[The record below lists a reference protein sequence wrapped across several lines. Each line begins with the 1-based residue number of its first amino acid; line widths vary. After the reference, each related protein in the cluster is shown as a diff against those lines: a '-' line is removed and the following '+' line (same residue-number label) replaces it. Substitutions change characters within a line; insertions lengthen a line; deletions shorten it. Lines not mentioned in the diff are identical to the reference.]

1 MRYLVTKQTRLYE
14 SDTYKV
20 ISIEKSLEM
29 LWGLDIIGLDTETTG
44 FDVYTTTLVS
54 VQMGNYDFQV
64 FIDTTTVDIQK
75 YKALLESDKLF
86 LLQNAKFDLK
96 FFYHCRIV
104 LKRVYDTY
112 LAEKLLWLGYPPG
125 YRSMGLDSLTMEYLG
140 VGLDKSLRGKRGLSE
155 DVIMY
160 GCEDVKYL
168 EKLMEAQHPE
178 LVKKGLLTAVSI
190 ENEFVK
196 VLAYIEYSGIKLDR
210 KKWSDKMQKDK
221 EDLVEAEKVLN
232 EWIINKSK
240 EDPSFKV
247 YTYVEAQG
255 NLFTGFN
262 TDPVCILNW
271 NSSKQLIPLF
281 EHMGFD
287 LRVKDKRTGLY
298 KKSVEAKVIDKQK
311 DLSDISPLYLAYTKK
326 YKIVTTY
333 GENVL
338 KQINPMTGRIHTNF
352 NQLMDTGRLSCG
364 GKNKNTK
371 EEYINIQNLPSDHE
385 TRSSFVAKKGHVL
398 IDCDYTAQEDYVFT
412 QLSREP
418 KLIEFY
424 NDTEEERDGH
434 SFVAKICFPEDL
446 DSIPEEEVKKKRPDL
461 RALAKKAKFSIHY
474 GGNGTTIAKNLAL
487 PVEQGL
493 YIEKS
498 YLSGFSK
505 INEYF
510 KQCKRNMWNRGYILI
525 SDITGHKMFIPNWE
539 ELKDIEG
546 QFNSEFWD
554 RYRYV
559 KSKDPDDP
567 MVQTVREFF
576 RKRSGYERNSLNAPV
591 QGTSA
596 IITKIA
602 GIKYFNHLIEAN
614 LLFAVWIVNIVHDE
628 YLVEAPDVLAHDEA
642 DWLQKCMED
651 AGAIFCKDVRLKA
664 VPEIAEYWVH

>member
-196 VLAYIEYSGIKLDR
+196 VLTYIEYSGIKLDR

-424 NDTEEERDGH
+424 NDTEGERDGH

-628 YLVEAPDVLAHDEA
+628 YLVEASDVLAHDEA